1 MRSHCF
7 NLNQK
12 KCMAD
17 HETFL
22 ATCRLVWA
30 RSDWLILGKLAGGSL
45 KLVADLEPMGVVEK
59 EQIRKQPW
67 LF

>member
-1 MRSHCF
+1 
-7 NLNQK
+7 
-12 KCMAD
+12 MAD